1 MKNRA
6 LTVVLIGI
14 ISISLV
20 IYDILA
26 LFLLGAHSTI
36 SAVLNFWAFEAHPL
50 LVFCLGMVF
59 GGLIV
64 HFFRWKP

>member
-36 SAVLNFWAFEAHPL
+36 SSVLNIWAFEAHPL